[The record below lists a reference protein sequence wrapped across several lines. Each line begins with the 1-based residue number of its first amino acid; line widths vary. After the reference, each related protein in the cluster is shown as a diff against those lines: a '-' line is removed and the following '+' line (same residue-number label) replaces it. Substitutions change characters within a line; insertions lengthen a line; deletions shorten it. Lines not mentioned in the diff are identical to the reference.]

1 MRKITLPL
9 TSIQVSIQQPDGSIK
24 TEEKTAGWL
33 LAQVLPSADLTFAQL
48 ARRMPI
54 YDRLMNGKHQI
65 LLEED
70 DWEELTERINAQV
83 GIAFHKDTLAICQAA
98 LDAQEVEV
106 EEKAKPRSGKFAT
119 PKEIRS

>member
-9 TSIQVSIQQPDGSIK
+9 TPIRVNVEQPPDEEGKVTIK
-24 TEEKTAGWL
+24 VEERTGGWL
-33 LAQVLPSADLTFAQL
+33 LAQMLPSADLTFAQL
-48 ARRMPI
+48 AKRMPI
-54 YDRLMNGKHQI
+54 YEKLMNGKHQI

-70 DWEELTERINAQV
+70 DWKELTERINAQK

-106 EEKAKPRSGKFAT
+106 EEKKEKAK
-119 PKEIRS
+119 E